1 MGRRRSQPRLGGRR
15 SGGVLLVS
23 DVVAPGD
30 WAARVVDLLHG
41 EVGHEAVRR
50 GAVPVVLA
58 GLEEDAVYVDTNS
71 GEFAT
76 HDQLREHEL
85 LDRDGRAQA
94 PWHRVQAISAASTL
108 WYALMRKRTHAI
120 WLGALVMRSADHYR
134 KLLGEGWEEAS
145 PERCG
150 ASLDGAPTGLA
161 PTPFDAE

>member
-1 MGRRRSQPRLGGRR
+1 
-15 SGGVLLVS
+15 
-23 DVVAPGD
+23 
-30 WAARVVDLLHG
+30 
-41 EVGHEAVRR
+41 VGHEAVRR

-94 PWHRVQAISAASTL
+94 PWHRVQAISNASTS
-108 WYALMRKRTHAI
+108 WYALMRKRTHGI
-120 WLGALVMRSADHYR
+120 WLGALLMRSADHYR
-134 KLLGEGWEEAS
+134 KLLGEGWEEAP

-150 ASLDGAPTGLA
+150 ASLDAAPTGLA
-161 PTPFDAE
+161 PTRSTPRLGSGSTAEQLTRRSSGDPRATVAYEPLS